1 MSWQAGIIGLL
12 LMQNEMAFCGT
23 ISFFDSVG
31 WLGCGG
37 GGRSGKHGKLTV
49 RTDDEE
55 NDVQTGVSPG
65 TFSVLD
71 LTYNSKF
78 YVGGVVDQAVDAVC
92 TLSLF
97 LPSLLHQ
104 TKLFIVH

>member
-1 MSWQAGIIGLL
+1 MGG
-12 LMQNEMAFCGT
+12 
-23 ISFFDSVG
+23 
-31 WLGCGG
+31 GG

-92 TLSLF
+92 TLSLS
-97 LPSLLHQ
+97 LPLLLYQ
-104 TKLFIVH
+104 MTLFIIH